1 MPAVTVH
8 HLEQSRSHRI
18 LWLLAE
24 LGVDYTLKVYP
35 RDPKTMRAPA
45 ALRDLH
51 PLGKAPVVTLDALVL
66 AESGA
71 IIEHLVDT
79 FGQGRLR
86 PAPGTP
92 EAVQY
97 RYWLHYAEGSL
108 MPPQLVKLIFDQVKK
123 APLPFFIK
131 PIAKAIASKVNAA
144 FTGPELA
151 AHGAFIEATLGAQP
165 WFAGAEFSAADVQMS
180 YPVLA
185 LVEGGRSAAALP
197 NAKAWL
203 DRIKARPAYQEAERR
218 GGPNGIPG

>member
-1 MPAVTVH
+1 MPAITVH
-8 HLEQSRSHRI
+8 HLENSRSHRI
-18 LWLLAE
+18 LWLLEE
-24 LGVDYTLKVYP
+24 LGVPYTLKVYP

-45 ALRDLH
+45 ELRALH
-51 PLGKAPVVTLDALVL
+51 PLGKAPVVSVDDLLL

-79 FGQGRLR
+79 LGGGRLR
-86 PAPGTP
+86 PEAGSA

-97 RYWLHYAEGSL
+97 RYFMHYAEGSL
-108 MPPQLVKLIFDQVKK
+108 MAPQLVHLVMDQVKK

-131 PIAKAIASKVNAA
+131 PIAKAIANKVHGA

-151 AHGAFIEATLGAQP
+151 AHGAFLEATLGAQP

-185 LVEGGRSAAALP
+185 LVEGSRSGDPLP
-197 NAKAWL
+197 HSRAWL
-203 DRIKARPAYQEAERR
+203 AKVKARAGWQAAEAK